1 MDLIK
6 IGKYIAAKRKDLG
19 LTQKQVAEKIGM
31 SDKSVSKWERG
42 ICLPDVSV
50 YFELCE
56 ILGISIQEFLAGEDI
71 SQENLM
77 KKADDTIIEVTRDSK
92 YRIRNL
98 KGVIV
103 VLAVIAAAALAVLG
117 ILLYR
122 YSSQHEN
129 YITAA
134 DQNSVERKTAELLSG
149 TEGAFLFDYSADDP
163 FRVLRIYLT
172 EYRSGDFVKKEEIGS
187 FTYDDAESP
196 KKGKIVFVPDSEKSL
211 VRWIVADDCAKY
223 SAEFPVLEQEEAAAF
238 GRTSMQM
245 DGETELQYN
254 SEQGLLALMY
264 GKDGVEATPVSL
276 IQQGEISKRNDYIYY
291 VSFLFEK

>member
-129 YITAA
+129 YISAA

-238 GRTSMQM
+238 GRTSTQM